1 MKDIARERAKM
12 PDGTSSV
19 LDSRSLQNSYAT
31 LIPILEKGM
40 RVLDVGCGTGAITAG
55 IAGMVGPTGYVVGI
69 DSSDH
74 LILKGK
80 EDHAGMDNLELLEG
94 DLFTY
99 HPAQQFDLVVA
110 ARVLQWLNNPEEA
123 LLKLKAL
130 LKPGGQISIL
140 DYNHT
145 AIEWNPEPPASMT
158 KFYKAFLDWR
168 SNAGMDNEIA
178 EHLSALFNKLG
189 FHAVASVSANE
200 VYKRGDAN
208 FADKVGIWSKVAEL
222 RGPQMVQSGF
232 ITESERMAAILDYNA
247 WIADEAAWMIMKLN
261 DVRAKV

>member
-1 MKDIARERAKM
+1 MKDAAKERAKM
-12 PDGTSSV
+12 PDGSSSV

-31 LIPILEKGM
+31 LIPILKPGM

-55 IAGMVGPTGYVVGI
+55 IAEMVGPTGYTVGI

-74 LILKGK
+74 LILKGR
-80 EDHAGMDNLELLEG
+80 EDHAEINNLELLEG
-94 DLFTY
+94 DLFNY
-99 HPAQQFDLVVA
+99 HPTDQFDLVVS

-123 LLKLKAL
+123 LLKMKTL

-145 AIEWNPEPPASMT
+145 TIEWSPQPPASMI

-168 SNAGMDNEIA
+168 TNAGMDNEIA
-178 EHLSALFNKLG
+178 EHLAAYFNKSG
-189 FHAVASVSANE
+189 FHSVVCISANE
-200 VYKRGDAN
+200 VYKRGEAN
-208 FADKVGIWSKVAEL
+208 FADKLGIWSKVAEL

-232 ITESERMAAILDYNA
+232 ITDSERMAAIMDYNA
-247 WIADEAAWMIMKLN
+247 WIKDQAEWMIMKLN
-261 DVRAKV
+261 DVRAF